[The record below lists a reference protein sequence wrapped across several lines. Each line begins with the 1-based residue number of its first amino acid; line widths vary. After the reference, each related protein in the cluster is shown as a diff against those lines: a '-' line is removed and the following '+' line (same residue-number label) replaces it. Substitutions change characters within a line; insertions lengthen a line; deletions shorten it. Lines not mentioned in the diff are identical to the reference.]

1 MRASERPVASPL
13 PIPAQITR
21 AHAQA
26 ALTSRSPPS
35 FVRRWRRCRLSSSFV
50 VTLRAKTNGSA
61 TVSCSNRKKKEEE
74 GGGERATREPRE
86 RNPMLGQDR
95 PRSDGAWRRQ
105 RRRASR
111 DSSLRGLSFSS
122 ATSAD
127 RLLDSRK
134 IFMVKVKLENV
145 QGGDGTNCNPTLP
158 YFCNSRFIP
167 LSNQLK
173 FGQSRN
179 CEWAKFRYCLI

>member
-1 MRASERPVASPL
+1 MRASERPVAPRRVASRNPRSNHSR
-13 PIPAQITR
+13 TR
-21 AHAQA
+21 AGSANF
-26 ALTSRSPPS
+26 S
-35 FVRRWRRCRLSSSFV
+35 FVRRRRRRRRCRLSSSFV

-145 QGGDGTNCNPTLP
+145 QGGDGTNCNPTLL
-158 YFCNSRFIP
+158 YFCNSFTFHPII
-167 LSNQLK
+167 K
-173 FGQSRN
+173 
-179 CEWAKFRYCLI
+179 

>member
-35 FVRRWRRCRLSSSFV
+35 FVRRRRRRCRLSSSFV

-61 TVSCSNRKKKEEE
+61 TVSCSNRKKKEEKEEE
-74 GGGERATREPRE
+74 GESERATREPRE

-167 LSNQLK
+167 L
-173 FGQSRN
+173 
-179 CEWAKFRYCLI
+179 